1 MIKLENISKHY
12 NGTGVLN
19 NITLEIESESISILI
34 GPSGCG
40 KSTLIRI
47 IAGLIE
53 PSNGKTEINSV
64 PVTGKNIN
72 GIRKNI
78 GYVIQEGGLFPH
90 LSGYDNIV
98 LAAKYYK
105 WKQNEIDARVKQLSE
120 LTGLDNVLLEKY
132 PTQLSGGQRQ
142 RISLMRALMLD
153 PQILLLDEPL
163 GALDPLIRFDL
174 QKDLKEIF
182 NKLGKTVVMVT
193 HDLAE
198 AVYFGDKIILMAEG
212 SIVQNDSP
220 KNLIENPINDFVKK
234 FVNAQRTYLDFK

>member
-19 NITLEIESESISILI
+19 NITLEIESESTSILI

-47 IAGLIE
+47 IAGLIK

-64 PVTGKNIN
+64 PVTKKNIN

-120 LTGLDNVLLEKY
+120 LTGLDNVLLDKY

-220 KNLIENPINDFVKK
+220 KNLIENPKNDFVKK